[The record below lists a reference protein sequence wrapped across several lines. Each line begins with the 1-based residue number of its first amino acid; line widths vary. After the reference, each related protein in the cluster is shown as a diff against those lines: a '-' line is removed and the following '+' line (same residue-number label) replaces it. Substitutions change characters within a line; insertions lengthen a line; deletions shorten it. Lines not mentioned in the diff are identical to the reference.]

1 MKARLVSFN
10 SIKEPKLDLSV
21 FLASYLKISQ
31 RQISNGIN
39 VMGVNRIRAQQRL
52 ICKLKSHH

>member
-21 FLASYLKISQ
+21 FLSSYLKISQ

-52 ICKLKSHH
+52 ICELKSHH

>member
-21 FLASYLKISQ
+21 FLSSSLKISQ

-52 ICKLKSHH
+52 ICELKSHH